1 MKQDV
6 ILNGHQV
13 AFLICFILAI
23 QIQAQELPNFSN
35 LTDLSKLFTGN
46 QTFLSELSAR
56 IQEQCPQLYANSQEP
71 ENLQKSDFLILE
83 LPKSCPTD
91 STSYILCFVAL
102 QSSNNLCNMSH
113 TIKLRDKDHQLP
125 EPTNTNATSESICKS
140 FEDPTMVSNLTLYI
154 NKYLQTKIP
163 ASYFFSQGC
172 NQLCKGNNTNLCAI
186 ILFNFKTMMQWD
198 PDYNQ
203 EQQSLPIPTEI
214 STQHATKIAATEL
227 SQLFTTANIS
237 KLSSSTKSM
246 TTTSVKTTPTASTK
260 TDVTITSAHVTQKAK
275 SKHTGATKQPKAK
288 TEHSKK
294 IHPPIEKTYEGEQEL
309 PQENLEDSVM
319 EGKYPADDN
328 DALLGLESNEEKT
341 VTKASIQ
348 AESHSHD
355 SDRYF
360 EQPEDTH
367 FLFYFISFATLS
379 ACGYVIY
386 IKRKRIIALI
396 IEGRGQPSSSRR
408 RSSSSRERS
417 GGYRKLVNNLEEVIT
432 SSQAVKHTNV
442 IY

>member
-1 MKQDV
+1 MKMKQDS

-13 AFLICFILAI
+13 TFLICFILAI
-23 QIQAQELPNFSN
+23 QIQAQELPNLRN
-35 LTDLSKLFTGN
+35 LTDLLKLLPGN
-46 QTFLSELSAR
+46 QTFLSEAA
-56 IQEQCPQLYANSQEP
+56 IQEQCPQLYANNQE
-71 ENLQKSDFLILE
+71 QKSDFLIE

-91 STSYILCFVAL
+91 ITSYLLCFVTL
-102 QSSNNLCNMSH
+102 QSSNQLCNMSH
-113 TIKLRDKDHQLP
+113 TIKLRDKDQLP
-125 EPTNTNATSESICKS
+125 EPTYTNATSESICKS

-154 NKYLQTKIP
+154 SKYLQTQIP

-172 NQLCKGNNTNLCAI
+172 NQLCKGNNTNFCAI
-186 ILFNFKTMMQWD
+186 ILFNFKTMMQWNQ
-198 PDYNQ
+198 DYNQ
-203 EQQSLPIPTEI
+203 EQQSLLIPTEVP
-214 STQHATKIAATEL
+214 TQHATKTIATIP
-227 SQLFTTANIS
+227 SQLLTTANIS
-237 KLSSSTKSM
+237 KLSSSTKTM
-246 TTTSVKTTPTASTK
+246 TTTSVKTIPTASTK
-260 TDVTITSAHVTQKAK
+260 TDVTITVAHVTQKAK

-294 IHPPIEKTYEGEQEL
+294 IYSPIEKTYEGEQEV
-309 PQENLEDSVM
+309 PQANVEDSLM
-319 EGKYPADDN
+319 EGKYPADD
-328 DALLGLESNEEKT
+328 DALLGLEITEEKT
-341 VTKASIQ
+341 VTRASIQ

-355 SDRYF
+355 SDRFF

-379 ACGYVIY
+379 VCGYVIY

-408 RSSSSRERS
+408 RSCSSRERS

-432 SSQAVKHTNV
+432 SSQAVKHSNV